1 MKLYEFDVSR
11 SMRVHW
17 VLREVGAE
25 FESVIID
32 LTKGEHKTPE
42 FLAINPYGKLPV
54 LEDNGDYISESA
66 AITTYIAEK
75 YPEKKLI
82 PEVQTIHRA
91 QYYQWM
97 CFCIAEMEPHLWS
110 IRKHMIIYPKEKRSL
125 GAIKLAK
132 KEYIKAV
139 SVIDK
144 HLKNKAYMIN
154 DHFSAADIIIC
165 YDLFWADSLKLL
177 VEYPALIEYK
187 NRLQKRPTF
196 PQRLIKQGSSKL
208 IY

>member
-17 VLREVGAE
+17 ALREVGAE

-54 LEDNGDYISESA
+54 LEDCGNYISESA

-125 GAIKLAK
+125 SAIKLAK

-144 HLKNKAYMIN
+144 HLKDKEYIIN

-165 YDLFWADSLKLL
+165 YDLFWAESLKLL
-177 VEYPALIEYK
+177 VEFTALVEYK
-187 NRLQKRPTF
+187 NRLQTRPAF
-196 PQRLIKQGSSKL
+196 PLHLINQGSSKL

>member
-1 MKLYEFDVSR
+1 
-11 SMRVHW
+11 MRVHW

-25 FESVIID
+25 FESVIVD
-32 LTKGEHKTPE
+32 LTKGEHKTPK

-54 LEDNGDYISESA
+54 LEDNGNFISESA

-75 YPEKKLI
+75 HPEKKLI
-82 PEVQTIHRA
+82 PRAQTIQRA

-110 IRKHMIIYPKEKRSL
+110 IRKHMIIYPKKQRSL
-125 GAIKLAK
+125 DAIKLAK
-132 KEYIKAV
+132 QEYINAV
-139 SVIDK
+139 TVIDK
-144 HLKNKAYMIN
+144 HLENREYMIN

-165 YDLFWADSLKLL
+165 YDLFWAESLKLL
-177 VEYPALIEYK
+177 KGFPGLSEYK
-187 NRLQKRPTF
+187 ARLQKRTAF
-196 PQRLIKQGSSKL
+196 PHHLINQGSSKL

>member
-17 VLREVGAE
+17 VLREVEAD

-32 LTKGEHKTPE
+32 LRKGEHKTPE

-54 LEDNGDYISESA
+54 LEDNGDFISESA

-125 GAIKLAK
+125 AAIKLAK
-132 KEYIKAV
+132 NEYIKAV

-144 HLKNKAYMIN
+144 HLKDKEYMIT

-165 YDLFWADSLKLL
+165 YDLFWAESLKLL
-177 VEYPALIEYK
+177 VEYPELIEYK
-187 NRLQKRPTF
+187 NRLQARPAF
-196 PQRLIKQGSSKL
+196 PQHLINHGSSKL